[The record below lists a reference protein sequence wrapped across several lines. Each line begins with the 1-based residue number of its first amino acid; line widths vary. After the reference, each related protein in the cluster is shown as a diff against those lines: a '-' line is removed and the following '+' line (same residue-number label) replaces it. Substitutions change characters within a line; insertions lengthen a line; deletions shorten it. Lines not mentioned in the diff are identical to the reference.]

1 MVQYPRGG
9 ALISLASG
17 ASRRLHQNFSSR
29 SSLPSRLP
37 SLPSLPSRFI
47 DAAAA
52 VTMSDAKT
60 EEMKALLQDWANRM
74 AKPVEWQ
81 SDGEKGIL
89 FPNDGGKDFRN
100 PDNSTEFKDEFPD
113 RAWMMKKW
121 MKEYRAEPPAGS
133 TSGPEEYGEIPADIA
148 SKYDE

>member
-1 MVQYPRGG
+1 
-9 ALISLASG
+9 
-17 ASRRLHQNFSSR
+17 
-29 SSLPSRLP
+29 
-37 SLPSLPSRFI
+37 
-47 DAAAA
+47 
-52 VTMSDAKT
+52 MSDAKT
-60 EEMKALLQDWANRM
+60 EDMKALLQDWANRM

-148 SKYDE
+148 SKYVE

>member
-1 MVQYPRGG
+1 MDPRGG
-9 ALISLASG
+9 ALIRSALPQRSLTAPPPELLLSG
-17 ASRRLHQNFSSR
+17 VAPSR
-29 SSLPSRLP
+29 SP
-37 SLPSLPSRFI
+37 SLPSLPV
-47 DAAAA
+47 ALPCATAA

-60 EEMKALLQDWANRM
+60 DEMKALLQDWANRM

-121 MKEYRAEPPAGS
+121 MKEYRTEPPGGS

>member
-1 MVQYPRGG
+1 
-9 ALISLASG
+9 
-17 ASRRLHQNFSSR
+17 
-29 SSLPSRLP
+29 
-37 SLPSLPSRFI
+37 
-47 DAAAA
+47 
-52 VTMSDAKT
+52 MSDAMT
-60 EEMKALLQDWANRM
+60 EEMKVLLQDWANRM

-148 SKYDE
+148 SKYDAADP

>member
-1 MVQYPRGG
+1 M
-9 ALISLASG
+9 
-17 ASRRLHQNFSSR
+17 
-29 SSLPSRLP
+29 
-37 SLPSLPSRFI
+37 SRFESEYNTCACLLAILPELFVI
-47 DAAAA
+47 DELRA
-52 VTMSDAKT
+52 MT

>member
-1 MVQYPRGG
+1 
-9 ALISLASG
+9 
-17 ASRRLHQNFSSR
+17 
-29 SSLPSRLP
+29 
-37 SLPSLPSRFI
+37 
-47 DAAAA
+47 
-52 VTMSDAKT
+52 MSDAKT
-60 EEMKALLQDWANRM
+60 DEMKALLQDWANRM
-74 AKPVEWQ
+74 ARPVEWQ

-148 SKYDE
+148 SKYDECARRPPCRDVSRRSFELGLAQGQVRPLRDF